1 MLMIITLKIM
11 IKFIIPVVLMFLIIL
26 FWEKITELFQEKFN
40 IRLNYI
46 VVGATIIVIAFIL
59 LLLKF

>member
-11 IKFIIPVVLMFLIIL
+11 IKFIIPIVLIFLTVL